1 MLEWS
6 VLQGREPEPP
16 SAGHAAV
23 GASSRGGASAHGP
36 AADWALE
43 APEAGPAGP
52 STGRV
57 WGLCQAVPGGAG
69 RKPVQ
74 KLEGEGEDRNVHGD
88 GPELRAGV

>member
-1 MLEWS
+1 M
-6 VLQGREPEPP
+6 
-16 SAGHAAV
+16 